1 MKKRMISLALT
12 AAMAVS
18 LAGCGSSSSGTAD
31 KPAETKAAEGGQEAA
46 AGAEDWKWERNIEI
60 ICPWGTG
67 GGADTTL
74 RTFASALEKELGV
87 SVVVNNKAGA
97 GGVTGVQFATSQPAD
112 GYTYLLCTQSP
123 MLAQISGA
131 TDFDVYGK
139 IKPLCQLVHDCN
151 IFVTSSKSPYN
162 NYAEL
167 KEYAQANP
175 GKVKCGVMTITGL
188 DAACVWK
195 QHLKV
200 M

>member
-1 MKKRMISLALT
+1 MKKRTLSLALA

-31 KPAETKAAEGGQEAA
+31 KPAETKSAEGAQDTGAEEAA
-46 AGAEDWKWERNIEI
+46 SDWKWERNVEI

-151 IFVTSSKSPYN
+151 IFVTSSKSPYSN
-162 NYAEL
+162 T
-167 KEYAQANP
+167 
-175 GKVKCGVMTITGL
+175 MS
-188 DAACVWK
+188 
-195 QHLKV
+195 
-200 M
+200 